1 LEVNEAFSSD
11 ELKPGSFYR
20 EAARRATEMTKTRR
34 MRITIQT
41 ERLLVLNSCKS
52 LYSLCDRCG
61 DEVRMVTIDQA
72 AMLARLS
79 SREIYREVEAGMLHF
94 RETAEG
100 SVLICFNSL
109 NGSNLEQE
117 RMNG

>member
-1 LEVNEAFSSD
+1 
-11 ELKPGSFYR
+11 
-20 EAARRATEMTKTRR
+20 

-41 ERLLVLNSCKS
+41 GRLLVMSRAKS
-52 LYSLCDRCG
+52 LYSLCSACG

-72 AMLARLS
+72 AALTRIS

-94 RETAEG
+94 IETEG

-109 NGSNLEQE
+109 NDSNRKELIRFE
-117 RMNG
+117 RK

>member
-1 LEVNEAFSSD
+1 
-11 ELKPGSFYR
+11 
-20 EAARRATEMTKTRR
+20 MTKTRR

-41 ERLLVLNSCKS
+41 ERLLVMSRAKS
-52 LYSLCDRCG
+52 LYSLCSACG

-72 AMLARLS
+72 AALTRIS

-94 RETAEG
+94 IETEG

-109 NGSNLEQE
+109 NDSNRKELIRFE
-117 RMNG
+117 RK